1 MDDFAGITILPGS
14 AVAPNDVATLKQQ
27 IKIASKR
34 N

>member
-1 MDDFAGITILPGS
+1 VDDFAGITILPGS
-14 AVAPNDVATLKQQ
+14 AVTPNDVATLKQQ

>member
-1 MDDFAGITILPGS
+1 MDEFAGITILPAS

-27 IKIASKR
+27 TKIAWNR